1 MSNETEA
8 EKLFEEARS
17 CLDNYQLEEAI
28 ELGNELLRLNFSG
41 GFEILALAFQQQ
53 NDFDKAVE
61 ILETGVEECPDLWL
75 LWQLLGN
82 MYSYRKNYAE
92 AYSAYDR
99 ALTCPDVWID
109 SVMLNKA
116 IALSREGDYPGSE
129 EALPDLEN
137 SSLAIEIL
145 SVRLANLNA
154 LEEWD
159 KVMQYEPVVGSYVQ
173 EVFRRGDG
181 TDINTSDLGFVSS
194 ILADLAYAYLRHG
207 AAVERARESA
217 RLSLNLN
224 RQCARALQ
232 VVREIHNH
240 KSEDAVAYRVI
251 VEGRWPEKMDDDD
264 RDLGF
269 FSTYEVVASNTDE
282 ALEYIKEIESRDL
295 ATTLTLDE
303 AEELAPEP
311 TLTKGVY
318 WRSGYNLFPLEES
331 DDEG

>member
-1 MSNETEA
+1 MSKETEA

-28 ELGNELLRLNFSG
+28 ELGNELLRMNFSG

-53 NDFDKAVE
+53 NDFDRAIE
-61 ILETGVEECPDLWL
+61 ILQAGVEECPDLWL

-99 ALTCPDVWID
+99 ALACPDAWRD

-116 IALSREGDYPGSE
+116 IALSREGDYQSSE

-137 SSLAIEIL
+137 SNLAIEIL

-173 EVFRRGDG
+173 QVFRQGDG
-181 TDINTSDLGFVSS
+181 NDVNTSDLGFVSS
-194 ILADLAYAYLRHG
+194 ILADLAYAYLQHG
-207 AAVERARESA
+207 DAVERARESA

-232 VVREIHNH
+232 VVREIHNQ

-251 VEGRWPEKMDDDD
+251 VEGRWPEKMDEDD
-264 RDLGF
+264 RELGF

-331 DDEG
+331 NDEG